1 MRVTAKTAE
10 RGYGS
15 RWRKARAAYLAE
27 PGNRVC
33 RMRRPTGLLNPR
45 TLRMDGSL
53 ELNPRRIG
61 LVVDH
66 IIPHGSCSGIR
77 PIGSPSA
84 TGWIAGRL
92 AGIHADGLVNQPG
105 AALGSEQ
112 RQGELSIQ
120 LQRRP

>member
-61 LVVDH
+61 LVVDR
-66 IIPHGSCSGIR
+66 IIPHRGDH
-77 PIGSPSA
+77 PSL
-84 TGWIAGRL
+84 R
-92 AGIHADGLVNQPG
+92 QPG
-105 AALGSEQ
+105 GRGAGHYPEDAGKN
-112 RQGELSIQ
+112 GN
-120 LQRRP
+120 RRCKNLL